1 MCHRPSCYMQPI
13 IIISLRSAQ
22 IVEKRQSWLVVN
34 AMSVG
39 LYDWLTQ
46 SDAKFI
52 KSLSSFCVVIEW
64 WRVDSLLALSLQ
76 LESLNYINRPKYI
89 KQYVTETSCYRRS
102 HTQTHNSP
110 SVVTSNFLQNAVG
123 KSNLCYF
130 PLFTVNLQYLKP
142 QTNNWI
148 PANQLPILYP
158 RSNTR

>member
-1 MCHRPSCYMQPI
+1 MQPI

-110 SVVTSNFLQNAVG
+110 SVVTSNFYRTRWVSLIYVTSLYCQ
-123 KSNLCYF
+123 S
-130 PLFTVNLQYLKP
+130 TISE
-142 QTNNWI
+142 TNNWI

-158 RSNTR
+158 RSTTR